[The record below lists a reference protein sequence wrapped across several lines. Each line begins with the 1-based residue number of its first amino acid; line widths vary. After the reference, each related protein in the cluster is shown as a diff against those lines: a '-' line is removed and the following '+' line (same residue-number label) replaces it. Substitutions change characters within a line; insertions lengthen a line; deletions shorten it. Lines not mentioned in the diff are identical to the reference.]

1 MKHYVIF
8 TCISYL
14 GMLSCICPPFPEIH
28 LNVNTYLP
36 ERSEAERERERMFVC
51 VRARVLFC
59 EVEF

>member
-36 ERSEAERERERMFVC
+36 ERSEAEKERENVC
-51 VRARVLFC
+51 VLFC